1 MAFRSNVIG
10 AAISGLT
17 ALVLS
22 ASQVARIE
30 SIWLRYLRVL
40 LGGVATRIEVVN
52 PDGSKTTVIRTPPA
66 HVLWR
71 QAGLVPIDL
80 ELRVQ

>member
-1 MAFRSNVIG
+1 MAFENMALRSNVIG

-22 ASQVARIE
+22 ASQVARSE
-30 SIWLRYLRVL
+30 SICLRYLRVL

-52 PDGSKTTVIRTPPA
+52 PDGSKTTVIRTPLHMFYGA
-66 HVLWR
+66 R
-71 QAGLVPIDL
+71 RDL
-80 ELRVQ
+80 FRLA